1 MRSRQAFV
9 IGLAA
14 TALSCGGGSLSGT
27 GSGGNGGG
35 GTTGVV
41 GGSGGAAGTPSGS
54 GDYVL
59 TEWKLPFPESHPFQI
74 AAQGDHVFYL
84 TWDVEERV
92 GRLDVTT
99 GVVAEWTTPYTST
112 SPGDIKVRSDGV
124 VFIAALSL
132 GEIGQFEPGTQVLT
146 RWKLPPSDP
155 TTPAG
160 GPFNLALDGGTG
172 VFFTVDDQIGGYVG
186 RLDTAT
192 GELRSWS
199 VTGAAGASVVVA
211 PDGAV
216 LLSSWPGFG
225 PYRIVRLDPS
235 TGVATGWP
243 LSIQPFYPIVADP
256 SGSVFFEELSSD
268 FLGLARLV
276 PSTGVLTEWRA
287 PGYPTDSL
295 ALLSGRVYFGLDGDA
310 GLYALDPTVPG
321 ESRTIAP
328 VVSPA
333 VLPFVSHL
341 TPTQVALAGDQLTGV
356 MSQRRIASETSGAFE
371 SWPIQQPRMNASIPN
386 AVYFEEDDSAMIAR
400 LMRY

>member
-1 MRSRQAFV
+1 
-9 IGLAA
+9 
-14 TALSCGGGSLSGT
+14 
-27 GSGGNGGG
+27 
-35 GTTGVV
+35 
-41 GGSGGAAGTPSGS
+41 
-54 GDYVL
+54 VL
-59 TEWKLPFPESHPFQI
+59 TEWKLPFPESQPFQI

-84 TWDVEERV
+84 TKDGEERV

-99 GVVAEWTTPYTST
+99 GVVAEWTTPYAST
-112 SPGDIKVRSDGV
+112 SPGDIEVRADGM
-124 VFIAALSL
+124 VFIAGLSR

-146 RWKLPPSDP
+146 RWKLPPPDP

-172 VFFTVDDQIGGYVG
+172 VFFTVDDRIGGYVG

-192 GELRSWS
+192 GELRTWS
-199 VTGAAGASVVVA
+199 VADAAGAAVVVA
-211 PDGAV
+211 PDDAV
-216 LLSSWPGFG
+216 LLSCWKPFSS
-225 PYRIVRLDPS
+225 YQIVRLDPS
-235 TGVATGWP
+235 TGVATRWP
-243 LSIQPFYPIVADP
+243 LAKQPFYAFVADS
-256 SGSVFFEELSSD
+256 SGSVFFSQSSGD

-287 PGYPTDSL
+287 PGDPTDSL
-295 ALLSGRVYFGLDGDA
+295 TVLSGRVFFGLNGGE
-310 GLYALDPTVPG
+310 GLHALDPTVPG

-371 SWPIQQPRMNASIPN
+371 SWPIQQPRMNASTPN
-386 AVYFEEDDSAMIAR
+386 AVYFEEEDTAMIGR